1 MIPKFVRWAVGA
13 ALATVLLVAGLVSFP
28 ALAHQRDGTTHRDSH
43 SSAATTDPAATPAPA
58 PPAADPPTCRL
69 TVPSRPLTAKGL
81 ATPYLL
87 TGCAEATNSV
97 FVEATVVSSITG
109 ALSVYRPLVID
120 AGTTPAVAPVPV
132 TLPPG
137 AVVGIWVGSN
147 ANVHVVGPGAG
158 SCVDGLRGS
167 IFGQEAMCNGP
178 AFFAVAQRR
187 ATIPALGVG
196 RDGLACPTVRSF
208 SIVDQDQ
215 SDNVITKY
223 RLLPDGRTAQDT
235 AANAGLGGTIIRNG
249 SDEGLLAGFVDPA
262 LGCTPFTAPDLT
274 NPGHQVGSLALNELS
289 ATRQANP
296 VALVPLTDPMVL
308 VGGQPSRAKNALYRL
323 GVGQNVA
330 ANPDGR
336 VYCAN
341 LTRIAPP
348 RIALDQPFT
357 QVAPSP
363 DPAVGATLYSFL
375 TARYQQ
381 SIMLLGCNQ

>member
-1 MIPKFVRWAVGA
+1 MLNGCKEA
-13 ALATVLLVAGLVSFP
+13 ANG
-28 ALAHQRDGTTHRDSH
+28 
-43 SSAATTDPAATPAPA
+43 
-58 PPAADPPTCRL
+58 
-69 TVPSRPLTAKGL
+69 
-81 ATPYLL
+81 
-87 TGCAEATNSV
+87 V
-97 FVEATVVSSITG
+97 FVEATIVSAVTG

-120 AGTTPAVAPVPV
+120 GGTTPAVAPVPV

-167 IFGQEAMCNGP
+167 IFGQEAMCNAP

-196 RDGLACPTVRSF
+196 RDGLTCPTVRDF

-235 AANAGLGGTIIRNG
+235 AANAALGGMIIRNG
-249 SDEGLLAGFVDPA
+249 SDEGLLAGFIDPA

-289 ATRQANP
+289 ATRQAAP

-308 VGGQPSRAKNALYRL
+308 VGDQQSRAKDALYRL
-323 GVGQNVA
+323 GVGQNPG

-336 VYCAN
+336 AYCAN

-348 RIALDQPFT
+348 RIATDKRFT
-357 QVAPSP
+357 IVATSP
-363 DPAVGATLYSFL
+363 DAAVGATLFDFL
-375 TARYQQ
+375 TARYRQ
-381 SIMLLGCNQ
+381 SVQLLGCQQ